1 MTHWSMFTPPM
12 NRVLMPMLRSTASV
26 SVSQKAEKRCLMI
39 CTSASPGLISS
50 TTCAPQLPALITS
63 DLVPGTGCAM
73 PGSSPRGLCAWR
85 SDGLILSRSLRTP
98 QLTQTTG
105 ICFSRNVPISFA
117 SGSIGLRFGLTSM
130 PRESSQPP
138 LVQKSFCMS
147 TMSNADFAAST
158 VMFCGS
164 AAIASGR
171 TAGAGRVIS
180 TASGVTIHDWLGLVP
195 ISTGADGFAV
205 TFMDVLLTLRRTKNQ
220 AQLLGCAGDALDE
233 VVHRLDLL
241 HRKLLAG

>member
-1 MTHWSMFTPPM
+1 M
-12 NRVLMPMLRSTASV
+12 
-26 SVSQKAEKRCLMI
+26 
-39 CTSASPGLISS
+39 
-50 TTCAPQLPALITS
+50 
-63 DLVPGTGCAM
+63 
-73 PGSSPRGLCAWR
+73 
-85 SDGLILSRSLRTP
+85 LSRSLRTP

-105 ICFSRNVPISFA
+105 ICFSRKVLINAA
-117 SGSIGLRFGLTSM
+117 SGWIGLRFGLTSM

-138 LVQKSFCMS
+138 LVQKSFCIS

-205 TFMDVLLTLRRTKNQ
+205 TFMDILLTPRRTKNQ

-241 HRKLLAG
+241 HRKLLAGRRDNGAVLLGNRTFPDRFLAGVDIALELVDVGLRAGGHRGTERIEHDVAAGEIA